1 MAADPFET
9 DGIYFGSQYVH
20 HSKDKG
26 NTWEVI
32 SPDLTTNDPEKQNQA
47 ESGGLTIDATQAEN
61 HCTILCISPNPQRSG
76 EIWVGTDD
84 GRLQHTQDGGA
95 TWVDHAL
102 EIKRFP
108 LGAWIPQ
115 IHISAHD
122 PDEVYAVVNDYRRN
136 DWQPY
141 LYRTNDAGETWVRL
155 VMDGGEVTGHCLS
168 VAQDPVASSL
178 LFLGTEEGL
187 FVSFDRGTN
196 WNRWTKDIPSVPVR
210 DMVIHPRDGDL
221 ILGTFGRAAY
231 VIDDLAP
238 LRALAKDGN
247 AMFDR
252 TLSVFEV
259 ADAYQVNYRR
269 PLGSRFTADHDWE
282 GENRRSGARIQY
294 FIHPDSAEVYGKDKL
309 LWAVLDAQGDTI
321 RNGGKDAEGGL
332 QSMWWRFDSNG
343 MPWPGREIQKKQKF
357 PSGGGPEVLPGEY
370 RIAMRMGDHSSN
382 VSFEVKSDPRVPFD
396 AAAHQQRSMHRR
408 LVLQEVEPIVD
419 AMDQIQR
426 ALATI
431 DVVKQEMKWL
441 PDSVKEGAKTLT
453 DSLKTA
459 LLEVEELY
467 TEPRDAKG
475 TGSVTERLSSVMWN
489 AFSIN
494 GGDMAPGG
502 NAIRALKRLQEGG
515 ADFCAAVDELMSGL
529 WKDWIDSVES
539 IDRSPGTLFEASGQ
553 QE

>member
-1 MAADPFET
+1 M
-9 DGIYFGSQYVH
+9 
-20 HSKDKG
+20 
-26 NTWEVI
+26 
-32 SPDLTTNDPEKQNQA
+32 
-47 ESGGLTIDATQAEN
+47 
-61 HCTILCISPNPQRSG
+61 
-76 EIWVGTDD
+76 
-84 GRLQHTQDGGA
+84 
-95 TWVDHAL
+95 
-102 EIKRFP
+102 
-108 LGAWIPQ
+108 
-115 IHISAHD
+115 
-122 PDEVYAVVNDYRRN
+122 VNDYRRN

-141 LYRTNDAGETWVRL
+141 LYRTTDGGETWVRL
-155 VMDGGEVTGHCLS
+155 VLDGGEVSGHCLS

-252 TLSVFEV
+252 TLGVFEV

-269 PLGSRFTADHDWE
+269 PLGARFTADHDWE

-294 FIHPDSAEVYGKDKL
+294 FVHPDSAEAYGKDKL

-370 RIAMRMGDHSSN
+370 RIAMSMGDHSSN
-382 VSFEVKSDPRVPFD
+382 VTFEVKSDPRVPFD
-396 AAAHQQRSMHRR
+396 AAAHQQRSLHRK
-408 LVLQEVEPIVD
+408 LVLEEVEPIVE

-431 DVVKQEMKWL
+431 DVVKQELKWL
-441 PDSVKEGAKTLT
+441 PDSVKEETKTLT

-475 TGSVTERLSSVMWN
+475 TGSVTERLSSVMWD

-494 GGDMAPGG
+494 GGDMAPGS

-515 ADFCAAVDELMSGL
+515 AAFTAAVDELMSGL
-529 WKDWIDSVES
+529 WGDWLESVES

>member
-1 MAADPFET
+1 
-9 DGIYFGSQYVH
+9 
-20 HSKDKG
+20 
-26 NTWEVI
+26 
-32 SPDLTTNDPEKQNQA
+32 
-47 ESGGLTIDATQAEN
+47 
-61 HCTILCISPNPQRSG
+61 
-76 EIWVGTDD
+76 
-84 GRLQHTQDGGA
+84 
-95 TWVDHAL
+95 
-102 EIKRFP
+102 
-108 LGAWIPQ
+108 
-115 IHISAHD
+115 
-122 PDEVYAVVNDYRRN
+122 
-136 DWQPY
+136 
-141 LYRTNDAGETWVRL
+141 
-155 VMDGGEVTGHCLS
+155 
-168 VAQDPVASSL
+168 
-178 LFLGTEEGL
+178 
-187 FVSFDRGTN
+187 
-196 WNRWTKDIPSVPVR
+196 
-210 DMVIHPRDGDL
+210 
-221 ILGTFGRAAY
+221 
-231 VIDDLAP
+231 
-238 LRALAKDGN
+238 
-247 AMFDR
+247 
-252 TLSVFEV
+252 
-259 ADAYQVNYRR
+259 
-269 PLGSRFTADHDWE
+269 
-282 GENRRSGARIQY
+282 
-294 FIHPDSAEVYGKDKL
+294 
-309 LWAVLDAQGDTI
+309 
-321 RNGGKDAEGGL
+321 
-332 QSMWWRFDSNG
+332 

-475 TGSVTERLSSVMWN
+475 TGSVTERLSSVMWD

-515 ADFCAAVDELMSGL
+515 ADFCAVVDELMLGL
-529 WKDWIDSVES
+529 WRDWIDSVES